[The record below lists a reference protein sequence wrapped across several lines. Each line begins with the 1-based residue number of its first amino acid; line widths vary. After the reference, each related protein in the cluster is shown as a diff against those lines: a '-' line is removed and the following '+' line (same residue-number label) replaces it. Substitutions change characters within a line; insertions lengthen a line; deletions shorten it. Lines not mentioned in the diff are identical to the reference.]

1 MNQRHTSFFCSPLFG
16 SCDSTFWLLVSTFH
30 ILVSTFCLELSTFHF
45 LLSTH
50 SPLFSIRECFSVI
63 LQRNR
68 EIIDILQR
76 SFADAEKLSRL
87 GIAIKQVCC
96 SALGSALFDLLVQC
110 VARIRFL
117 VFNNLKVAEKA
128 VT

>member
-16 SCDSTFWLLVSTFH
+16 SYDSTFWLLVSTFL

-63 LQRNR
+63 LSSKSR
-68 EIIDILQR
+68 ESGALLLALK
-76 SFADAEKLSRL
+76 SFLA
-87 GIAIKQVCC
+87 
-96 SALGSALFDLLVQC
+96 SA
-110 VARIRFL
+110 
-117 VFNNLKVAEKA
+117 
-128 VT
+128 